1 MRCVPAGRGK
11 FCHPHSGDPGFVTG
25 ATLLRP
31 GGLPGGRVGTTG
43 AGSPTLDPDAG
54 PWTGGFSFPST
65 RGMLFT
71 GLPRAKDV
79 WIRLRVQGT
88 NGPSGWSDPATIL
101 VA

>member
-1 MRCVPAGRGK
+1 
-11 FCHPHSGDPGFVTG
+11 
-25 ATLLRP
+25 
-31 GGLPGGRVGTTG
+31 
-43 AGSPTLDPDAG
+43 
-54 PWTGGFSFPST
+54 
-65 RGMLFT
+65 MLFT